1 MISRRVFAGPASS
14 PRGLALTGHVCAFR
28 RPWRGFL
35 QPSLSRPISSGLPS
49 SSKNFTARS
58 SPSRTGLDGGVQ
70 LQTAAAK
77 RWETTATG
85 DQKSGHIYAG
95 PNESILFFDNIFP
108 IKLFYGWTNY
118 LLVGRFAQSDEDL
131 SKLLQRF
138 DKASLGITN
147 PINLV
152 KRTIPDD
159 GSMKVTEL
167 IPRLK
172 DGGCFVKVS
181 HPADASPVEIEA
193 KLAKSLQ
200 QKPIKPWFN
209 PFRGIKVGLVNGVP
223 WLEDMARYPQSRL
236 RVEFIPKEPGSEAV
250 ELSQESLF
258 ALFRK
263 YGRIADIMTQP
274 SDSKVLPKYA
284 MLDFAFTRD
293 SIMARNCMHGLVI
306 SEEMGGGKAGTKLRL
321 SYEQKVKAHHIWDWI
336 SNHPRIVIPLL
347 AALLAGI
354 SVMVFDPVREFFI
367 EAHITKRF
375 HLSDNKI
382 FQWFRRQTTDIL
394 SFARQKREDPGLKAV
409 VTHRKDIEQ
418 LQTWLLESADTF
430 IVVQGPRGSGKE
442 ELVLDQAL
450 GGRKDVLVID
460 CKPVVE
466 AKGESTTIK
475 KLAGQVGYRPV
486 FSWANQLS
494 SLVDL
499 AIQSTTGVKSGFSET
514 LDSQLNK
521 ILENTAAALKKISLA
536 DRKKDQ
542 ADENL
547 SDDAFLEAHPER
559 RAVVVID
566 NFLLKN
572 EETSIVYDK
581 LSQWS
586 AALVQANIAHVV
598 FLTSDASHSKP
609 LAKAMPDRVFRAITL
624 GDLSDEVAKRYVL
637 SHLEQTKPK
646 KKTKQQD
653 TDHEEAQRGD
663 KEEAKDGQDQKTQ
676 QGDKKTIPDREDEE
690 VQIEDTRFEKELDQ
704 AIGVLGGRLTDLE
717 FLARRMKT
725 GLSPF
730 DAAQEIIDQ
739 SASEIIKLFLLSRP
753 SDRKYSPEQ
762 AWMLIKE
769 IAKKE
774 SLRYNEVLLSNTF
787 AASTT
792 GPDDGEAALENLAAV
807 ELITVKNQGGRPRT
821 IAAGRPVYQA
831 AFNHLLKD
839 RVLAAKMDLAVLTEL
854 SKVEGKTIDK
864 VESELSLL
872 ASLPKQP
879 YETTERINYLLAKL
893 STSQTK
899 IRDFEL
905 EMAKLKKVLTQES

>member
-1 MISRRVFAGPASS
+1 MIPRRVFAGPVSS
-14 PRGLALTGHVCAFR
+14 PQGLALTGHVCALQR
-28 RPWRGFL
+28 HRPWRGFL
-35 QPSLSRPISSGLPS
+35 HPSLSPSVGPGRLISSQNNIPRRHR
-49 SSKNFTARS
+49 NAIQ
-58 SPSRTGLDGGVQ
+58 TGRDGGGQ
-70 LQTAAAK
+70 LQGTVAK
-77 RWETTATG
+77 RRWETTATG

-108 IKLFYGWTNY
+108 LKLFYGWMNY
-118 LLVGRFAQSDEDL
+118 LMVGRFAQSDEDL
-131 SKLLQRF
+131 SKLLQGF
-138 DKASLGITN
+138 DRSSLGITN

-181 HPADASPVEIEA
+181 HPTDTAPADIEA
-193 KLAKSLQ
+193 KLAKYLQ
-200 QKPIKPWFN
+200 EKPIKPWFN
-209 PFRGIKVGLVNGVP
+209 PLRGIKVGLVNGVP

-236 RVEFIPKEPGSEAV
+236 KVEFIPKEPGSEAV

-263 YGRIADIMTQP
+263 YGRIADITTQP

-293 SIMARNCMHGLVI
+293 GIMARNCMHGLVI

-354 SVMVFDPVREFFI
+354 SVMIFDPIREFFI

-375 HLSDNKI
+375 HLSDNRI
-382 FQWFRRQTTDIL
+382 FQWFRHHTTDIL
-394 SFARQKREDPGLKAV
+394 SFARQKRDDSALKAV

-466 AKGESTTIK
+466 AKAESSTIK

-521 ILENTAAALKKISLA
+521 ILENTAAALKKVSLA
-536 DRKKDQ
+536 DRKKDG
-542 ADENL
+542 ADAKM

-586 AALVQANIAHVV
+586 AALVQANIAHVI

-609 LAKAMPDRVFRAITL
+609 LAKAMPDRVFRAVTL
-624 GDLSDEVAKRYVL
+624 GDLSNEVAKKYVL
-637 SHLEQTKPK
+637 SHLDQTKLK
-646 KKTKQQD
+646 DETAQRAEG
-653 TDHEEAQRGD
+653 HEETQPD
-663 KEEAKDGQDQKTQ
+663 NKETAEHGQDEKTQ
-676 QGDKKTIPDREDEE
+676 KDDKKPALEAEDEE
-690 VQIEDTRFEKELDQ
+690 TEIKDVSFEKELDQ

-725 GLSPF
+725 GLSPR

-739 SASEIIKLFLLSRP
+739 SASEIIKLFLLSR
-753 SDRKYSPEQ
+753 SADRKYSPEQ
-762 AWMLIKE
+762 AWVLIKE

-792 GPDDGEAALENLAAV
+792 GADDGEAALENLAAA
-807 ELITVKNQGGRPRT
+807 ELITVKNHGGRPRT
-821 IAAGRPVYQA
+821 IEAGRPVYQA

-839 RVLAAKMDLAVLTEL
+839 SVLEAKMDLAVLTEL

-864 VESELSLL
+864 VSLDVSDL
-872 ASLPKQP
+872 VLMPKQL
-879 YETTERINYLLAKL
+879 I
-893 STSQTK
+893 TSACITSPG
-899 IRDFEL
+899 R
-905 EMAKLKKVLTQES
+905 LTLPREQV

>member
-1 MISRRVFAGPASS
+1 MIPRRLFAGPVSACQ
-14 PRGLALTGHVCAFR
+14 GLALTGPICA
-28 RPWRGFL
+28 RPSSWRADL
-35 QPSLSRPISSGLPS
+35 SPSLTNPALSSGRWS
-49 SSKNFTARS
+49 CSKSLSPRGCPFRADRDGSFLRRTVAAR
-58 SPSRTGLDGGVQ
+58 
-70 LQTAAAK
+70 

-108 IKLFYGWTNY
+108 LKLFYGWVNY
-118 LLVGRFAQSDEDL
+118 LMVGRFAQSDEDL
-131 SKLLQRF
+131 SKLLQGF
-138 DKASLGITN
+138 DKSSLGITN

-181 HPADASPVEIEA
+181 HAADASPAEIEG
-193 KLAKSLQ
+193 KLAKYLQ
-200 QKPIKPWFN
+200 EKPIKPWFN
-209 PFRGIKVGLVNGVP
+209 PLRGIKVGLVNGVP
-223 WLEDMARYPQSRL
+223 WLEDMARYPSSRL
-236 RVEFIPKEPGSEAV
+236 RIEFIPKDPGSEAV

-263 YGRIADIMTQP
+263 YGRIADITTQP

-284 MLDFAFTRD
+284 MLEFAFTRD
-293 SIMARNCMHGLVI
+293 GIMARNCMHGLVV
-306 SEEMGGGKAGTKLRL
+306 SEGMGGGKAGTILRL
-321 SYEQKVKAHHIWDWI
+321 SYEQKAKAHHIWDWV
-336 SNHPRIVIPLL
+336 SSHPRIVIPLL
-347 AALLAGI
+347 AALLAGV
-354 SVMVFDPVREFFI
+354 SVMIFDPIREFFI
-367 EAHITKRF
+367 EAHISKRF

-394 SFARQKREDPGLKAV
+394 SFTRYKREDSGFNAV

-418 LQTWLLESADTF
+418 LQTWLMESADTF

-466 AKGESTTIK
+466 AKAESTTIK

-521 ILENTAAALKKISLA
+521 ILEITAAALKKVSLA
-536 DRKKDQ
+536 DRKKDG
-542 ADENL
+542 ADAKL

-624 GDLSDEVAKRYVL
+624 GDLTDEVAKRYVL
-637 SHLEQTKPK
+637 SHLDQTKPK
-646 KKTKQQD
+646 NKDTAQQQGHVD
-653 TDHEEAQRGD
+653 EMAQSED
-663 KEEAKDGQDQKTQ
+663 KENAKAEQHDNKKNHAE
-676 QGDKKTIPDREDEE
+676 DKKGAADENYE
-690 VQIEDTRFEKELDQ
+690 EPQIKDVGFEKELDQ
-704 AIGVLGGRLTDLE
+704 AIGILGGRLTDLE

-725 GLSPF
+725 GISPH

-739 SASEIIKLFLLSRP
+739 SASEIIKLFLLSR
-753 SDRKYSPEQ
+753 SADRKHSPEQ

-787 AASTT
+787 AASTSSA
-792 GPDDGEAALENLAAV
+792 DDGETALESLAAA
-807 ELITVKNQGGRPRT
+807 ELITVKHHGGRPRT
-821 IAAGRPVYQA
+821 IEAGRPVYQA

-839 RVLAAKMDLAVLTEL
+839 KVLEAKMDLAVLTEL
-854 SKVEGKTIDK
+854 SKVEGKVIDK
-864 VESELSLL
+864 VSIH
-872 ASLPKQP
+872 ASIH
-879 YETTERINYLLAKL
+879 T
-893 STSQTK
+893 
-899 IRDFEL
+899 
-905 EMAKLKKVLTQES
+905 

>member
-1 MISRRVFAGPASS
+1 M
-14 PRGLALTGHVCAFR
+14 
-28 RPWRGFL
+28 
-35 QPSLSRPISSGLPS
+35 
-49 SSKNFTARS
+49 
-58 SPSRTGLDGGVQ
+58 
-70 LQTAAAK
+70 
-77 RWETTATG
+77 
-85 DQKSGHIYAG
+85 
-95 PNESILFFDNIFP
+95 
-108 IKLFYGWTNY
+108 NY

-138 DKASLGITN
+138 DKSSLGITN

-181 HPADASPVEIEA
+181 HPADASPVDIEA

-200 QKPIKPWFN
+200 EKPVKPWFS

-236 RVEFIPKEPGSEAV
+236 KVEFIPKEPGSEAV

-263 YGRIADIMTQP
+263 YGRIADITTQP

-293 SIMARNCMHGLVI
+293 SIMARNCMHGLVV

-321 SYEQKVKAHHIWDWI
+321 SYEQKVKAHHLWDWI

-347 AALLAGI
+347 AALVAGI
-354 SVMVFDPVREFFI
+354 SVMIFDPVREFFI

-394 SFARQKREDPGLKAV
+394 SFARQKREDAGLKAV

-442 ELVLDQAL
+442 ELVMDQAL

-542 ADENL
+542 ADANL

-586 AALVQANIAHVV
+586 AAIVQANIAHVV

-637 SHLEQTKPK
+637 SHLDQTKLKDQNVQEEPDHEK
-646 KKTKQQD
+646 AQHGDKTAATKDGQAKKTS
-653 TDHEEAQRGD
+653 
-663 KEEAKDGQDQKTQ
+663 KDGQD
-676 QGDKKTIPDREDEE
+676 KKATLVEEDAEI
-690 VQIEDTRFEKELDQ
+690 QINDTSFEKELDQ

-792 GPDDGEAALENLAAV
+792 GPEDGEAALESLAAA
-807 ELITVKNQGGRPRT
+807 ELITVKNHGGRPRT
-821 IAAGRPVYQA
+821 IAAGRPVYLA

-839 RVLAAKMDLAVLTEL
+839 NVLAAKMDLAVLTEL

-864 VESELSLL
+864 VSDHFPGLSH
-872 ASLPKQP
+872 LPP
-879 YETTERINYLLAKL
+879 GFL
-893 STSQTK
+893 
-899 IRDFEL
+899 DFVGVYFQ
-905 EMAKLKKVLTQES
+905 A

>member
-1 MISRRVFAGPASS
+1 MIPRRS
-14 PRGLALTGHVCAFR
+14 PRGLALTGHVYALR
-28 RPWRGFL
+28 RPWRGGL
-35 QPSLSRPISSGLPS
+35 GPSLSPLVTSVRLS
-49 SSKNFTARS
+49 SSKNIPTGGCPFQTRRDGRIILPSLGAR
-58 SPSRTGLDGGVQ
+58 
-70 LQTAAAK
+70 
-77 RWETTATG
+77 RWETTTTG

-108 IKLFYGWTNY
+108 LKLFYGWVNY
-118 LLVGRFAQSDEDL
+118 LLVGRYAQSDQDL
-131 SKLLQRF
+131 SKLLQGF
-138 DKASLGITN
+138 DKSSLGITN

-152 KRTIPDD
+152 KRTIPAD
-159 GSMKVTEL
+159 GSLKVTEL

-181 HPADASPVEIEA
+181 HPAATSPAKIEE
-193 KLAKSLQ
+193 KLAKYLKD
-200 QKPIKPWFN
+200 KPIKPWFN
-209 PFRGIKVGLVNGVP
+209 PLRGIKVGLVNGVP

-236 RVEFIPKEPGSEAV
+236 KVEFIPKEPGSDAV

-263 YGRIADIMTQP
+263 YGRIADITTQP

-293 SIMARNCMHGLVI
+293 GIMARNCMHGLVI
-306 SEEMGGGKAGTKLRL
+306 SEAEGGGKAGTKLRL

-336 SNHPRIVIPLL
+336 SSHPRIVIPLL
-347 AALLAGI
+347 AALLAGV
-354 SVMVFDPVREFFI
+354 SVMIFDPIREFFI

-394 SFARQKREDPGLKAV
+394 SFTRHKREDHGLKEV
-409 VTHRKDIEQ
+409 VTHRRDIEQ
-418 LQTWLLESADTF
+418 LRTWLLESADTF

-450 GGRKDVLVID
+450 GGRKDVLIID

-466 AKGESTTIK
+466 AKAESTTIK

-494 SLVDL
+494 SLIDL
-499 AIQSTTGVKSGFSET
+499 AIQGTTGVKSGFSET

-521 ILENTAAALKKISLA
+521 ILENTAAALKRVSLA
-536 DRKKDQ
+536 DRKKDG
-542 ADENL
+542 ADAKM

-586 AALVQANIAHVV
+586 AALVQANIAHVI

-624 GDLSDEVAKRYVL
+624 GDLTDEVAKRYVL
-637 SHLEQTKPK
+637 SHLDQTKPK
-646 KKTKQQD
+646 HENTTAQLGEDDEKPQSENKQ
-653 TDHEEAQRGD
+653 TP
-663 KEEAKDGQDQKTQ
+663 KDGQGGKTQ
-676 QGDKKTIPDREDEE
+676 NDDEKTVKLYGDAET
-690 VQIEDTRFEKELDQ
+690 QIKDASFEKELDE
-704 AIGVLGGRLTDLE
+704 AISVLGGRLTDLE

-725 GLSPF
+725 GLSPH

-739 SASEIIKLFLLSRP
+739 SAGEIIKLFILSRSP
-753 SDRKYSPEQ
+753 ERKYSPEQ
-762 AWMLIKE
+762 AWVLIKE

-787 AASTT
+787 AASTS
-792 GPDDGEAALENLAAV
+792 GADDGEVALESLAAA
-807 ELITVKNQGGRPRT
+807 ELITVKNHGGRPRT
-821 IAAGRPVYQA
+821 IEAGRPVYQA
-831 AFNHLLKD
+831 AFNHLLRDK
-839 RVLAAKMDLAVLTEL
+839 VLEAKMDLAVLTEL
-854 SKVEGKTIDK
+854 SKVEGKVIDK
-864 VESELSLL
+864 VSLY
-872 ASLPKQP
+872 ASDPLGPTRLRQ
-879 YETTERINYLLAKL
+879 
-893 STSQTK
+893 
-899 IRDFEL
+899 
-905 EMAKLKKVLTQES
+905 

>member
-1 MISRRVFAGPASS
+1 MSTNVLERRTSSQKGRDGSISP
-14 PRGLALTGHVCAFR
+14 
-28 RPWRGFL
+28 L
-35 QPSLSRPISSGLPS
+35 QAA
-49 SSKNFTARS
+49 TAR
-58 SPSRTGLDGGVQ
+58 
-70 LQTAAAK
+70 

-108 IKLFYGWTNY
+108 VKLFYGWVNY
-118 LLVGRFAQSDEDL
+118 LVMGRYAQSDEDL
-131 SKLLQRF
+131 SKLLQKF
-138 DKASLGITN
+138 DKSSLGVTN

-152 KRTIPDD
+152 KRTIPKD
-159 GSMKVTEL
+159 SSLKVTEL

-181 HPADASPVEIEA
+181 HSADASPAEIEA

-200 QKPIKPWFN
+200 DHPIKPWFN
-209 PFRGIKVGLVNGVP
+209 PLRGIKVGLVNGVP

-236 RVEFIPKEPGSEAV
+236 KVEFIPKEPGSEAV
-250 ELSQESLF
+250 ELSQENLF

-263 YGRIADIMTQP
+263 YGRIADITTQP

-284 MLDFAFTRD
+284 IVDFSFTRD
-293 SIMARNCMHGLVI
+293 SIMARNCMHGLLI

-382 FQWFRRQTTDIL
+382 FQWFRRHTTDIL
-394 SFARQKREDPGLKAV
+394 SFARHKRDDSGLKAV

-418 LQTWLLESADTF
+418 LQSWLLESADTF

-442 ELVLDQAL
+442 ELVLDSAL

-466 AKGESTTIK
+466 SKGESTTIK

-521 ILENTAAALKKISLA
+521 ILENTAAALKKVSLA
-536 DRKKDQ
+536 DRKKDG
-542 ADENL
+542 ADASL

-609 LAKAMPDRVFRAITL
+609 LAKAMPDRVFRVITL

-637 SHLEQTKPK
+637 SHLDQTKPK
-646 KKTKQQD
+646 NKAVQQ
-653 TDHEEAQRGD
+653 GP
-663 KEEAKDGQDQKTQ
+663 KTQ
-676 QGDKKTIPDREDEE
+676 EGQSDNKQTDEQEQHEKPRKDSTITSETEYTEDP
-690 VQIEDTRFEKELDQ
+690 IEDTGFEKQLDQ
-704 AIGVLGGRLTDLE
+704 AISVLGGRLTDLE

-739 SASEIIKLFLLSRP
+739 SASEIVKLFLLARSP
-753 SDRKYSPEQ
+753 DRKYSPEQ

-787 AASTT
+787 AASMS
-792 GPDDGEAALENLAAV
+792 GAVDGEVALESLAAA
-807 ELITVKNQGGRPRT
+807 ELITINNHGGRPRT
-821 IAAGRPVYQA
+821 IAAGRPVYLA
-831 AFNHLLKD
+831 SFNHLLKD

-864 VESELSLL
+864 VNFQSTASLMPQKL
-872 ASLPKQP
+872 ASQR
-879 YETTERINYLLAKL
+879 TCHLLDSGNQCPTL
-893 STSQTK
+893 TIFTFLFE
-899 IRDFEL
+899 IR
-905 EMAKLKKVLTQES
+905 QY